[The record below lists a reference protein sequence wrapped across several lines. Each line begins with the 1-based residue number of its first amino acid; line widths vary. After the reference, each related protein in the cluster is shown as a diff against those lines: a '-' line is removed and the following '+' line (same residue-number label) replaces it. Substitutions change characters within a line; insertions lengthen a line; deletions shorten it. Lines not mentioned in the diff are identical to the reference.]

1 MPRARRTVLVR
12 LAQIGL
18 LGVVSTGFWGCGF
31 KLRGKQDFGFSSLAI
46 TPSQGGAVVAQ
57 LRRELD
63 RNVQLIAADAPLTRA
78 QAVLNVISE
87 LREKFVVGVN
97 TSGQVREMQLRIR
110 VRFSVTTP
118 KGKDIVVDDEIL
130 QQRDFSFNET
140 AALAKE
146 VEEAL
151 LYRDMQ
157 TDIVQQLI
165 RRLAAIKPEQL
176 D

>member
-1 MPRARRTVLVR
+1 
-12 LAQIGL
+12 
-18 LGVVSTGFWGCGF
+18 
-31 KLRGKQDFGFSSLAI
+31 
-46 TPSQGGAVVAQ
+46 
-57 LRRELD
+57 
-63 RNVQLIAADAPLTRA
+63 
-78 QAVLNVISE
+78 
-87 LREKFVVGVN
+87 
-97 TSGQVREMQLRIR
+97 MQLRIR